1 MTATRRSSMD
11 GHSEADH
18 TFARVE
24 EEVDGYVLRCRCGWV
39 SPSSRSAEVVGTAWD
54 RHRADFDTRNN

>member
-24 EEVDGYVLRCRCGWV
+24 EGDEGYVLRCRCGWA

-54 RHRADFDTRNN
+54 RHRDEIGARNN